1 MVSPGK
7 VAFTVFGVEIM
18 WYGILISLAMLLAC
32 FIVYKQAPRYK
43 INQDDL
49 MTAFI
54 VCIPLGI
61 IGARA
66 YYIAFNWDA
75 YAGDWMKMLNFR
87 GGGLAI
93 HGGLLLGLGAAAIF
107 CSAKRISGKD
117 LLDLVAPAIALAQA
131 IGRWGNFFNEEAHGA
146 TTNFPIHVLIDG
158 QAYHATFLY
167 ESIWCLLLFV
177 FLSLLSYKR
186 KFPGQIF
193 LLYAILYSV
202 ERFFVEAL
210 RTDSLMIGMFKQAQ
224 ILSLA
229 VFIIGIVF
237 YGILA
242 RREKHKTYYYYN

>member
-1 MVSPGK
+1 MVAPDR
-7 VAFTVFGVEIM
+7 VAFTIFGVEIM
-18 WYGILISLAMLLAC
+18 WYGFLISLAMLLAC
-32 FIVYKQAPRYK
+32 FIVYKRAPRYK
-43 INQDDL
+43 ISQDDL
-49 MTAFI
+49 LTAFI
-54 VCIPLGI
+54 ICIPLGI

-66 YYIAFNWDA
+66 YYIAFNWED
-75 YAGDWMKMLNFR
+75 YAGDLMKILNFR

-107 CSAKRISGKD
+107 CYAKKISVKN

-167 ESIWCLLLFV
+167 ESIWCLFLFI
-177 FLSLLSYKR
+177 FLSLLARKR
-186 KFPGQIF
+186 KFAGQIF

-210 RTDSLMIGMFKQAQ
+210 RTDSLMVGMFKQAQ
-224 ILSLA
+224 VLSLTVIVIAIVWYA
-229 VFIIGIVF
+229 V
-237 YGILA
+237 LA
-242 RREKHKTYYYYN
+242 HREKNKTHYYYN

>member
-32 FIVYKQAPRYK
+32 FIVYNRAPRYK

-54 VCIPLGI
+54 VCIPIGI

-93 HGGLLLGLGAAAIF
+93 HGGLLFGLGAAAIF

-117 LLDLVAPAIALAQA
+117 LLDLVAPAIVLAQA

-158 QAYHATFLY
+158 QAYHAAFLY
-167 ESIWCLLLFV
+167 ESIWCLFLF
-177 FLSLLSYKR
+177 FLLSLLSHKR

-193 LLYAILYSV
+193 LLYAILYSA

-224 ILSLA
+224 IFSLA
-229 VFIIGIVF
+229 VFIIGIICYVIF
-237 YGILA
+237 A
-242 RREKHKTYYYYN
+242 RREKNKTYYYYN